1 MAKETGKPK
10 RKKKIIVI
18 AAILVLLLIASLWSW
33 YPFTETITV
42 ELAKDGAEAVRIA
55 LVTDLHSCSYGE
67 NERDLEDMIRKAE
80 PDIVVLGGDF
90 FDDVQPDDNSKKLA
104 QWLSVHYP
112 CYYVTGNHEYWSG
125 RAGEMKAYLQELG
138 IHVLAGDC
146 ETITVNGRILD
157 ICGVDDPDGGT
168 DGEWKKQLDAAWEAT
183 SEGHVRILVSHRPE
197 RVEYYEQYGF
207 DLVLCGHAHAGQ
219 FLIPF
224 ANRGILAPNQGLF
237 PEYVNGRYDLK
248 NGSIMIVSRG
258 LARESTPLPR
268 FFNHPELLIVE
279 VK

>member
-1 MAKETGKPK
+1 M
-10 RKKKIIVI
+10 
-18 AAILVLLLIASLWSW
+18 
-33 YPFTETITV
+33 
-42 ELAKDGAEAVRIA
+42 
-55 LVTDLHSCSYGE
+55 
-67 NERDLEDMIRKAE
+67 
-80 PDIVVLGGDF
+80 
-90 FDDVQPDDNSKKLA
+90 
-104 QWLSVHYP
+104 
-112 CYYVTGNHEYWSG
+112 
-125 RAGEMKAYLQELG
+125 
-138 IHVLAGDC
+138 
-146 ETITVNGRILD
+146 
-157 ICGVDDPDGGT
+157 
-168 DGEWKKQLDAAWEAT
+168 
-183 SEGHVRILVSHRPE
+183 VSHRPE